1 MSKYKEANAEHAN
14 QYKVWIK
21 TCFSPHLL
29 PHILFLF
36 GWCEGGT
43 HESGSGTHETREE
56 GVGGFISFQLS
67 LQIAAQDRGETFN
80 TFESVGEG
88 YEEKNIP
95 RLKTQHIVR
104 LWTKHIIKL
113 WIQHIL

>member
-1 MSKYKEANAEHAN
+1 M
-14 QYKVWIK
+14 
-21 TCFSPHLL
+21 

-67 LQIAAQDRGETFN
+67 LQIAAQDRGETGSKHSTLLN
-80 TFESVGEG
+80 QLLRVMKKKTFLG
-88 YEEKNIP
+88 
-95 RLKTQHIVR
+95 
-104 LWTKHIIKL
+104 
-113 WIQHIL
+113 